1 MHLTCCESALVL
13 QGAEGD
19 DGQRLGSG
27 VGSRLSDRDAK
38 GTAMRTA
45 PLLAVVATALALVGG
60 ASAATPHGHLSGS
73 ASLTSSNIFAISI
86 TSTVSDGETVNVAL
100 RNDKSGDCDG
110 DTCTLDVGVGTFTH
124 ISPSI
129 VCAHYTGRG
138 MAFDFLDNDA
148 FQRYV
153 VVFIV
158 DGSPDKIFIGTTNGT
173 TAADATLAMKWV
185 NLGWQGSGAKAAG
198 LAFPQAAI
206 TAGDYTVTA

>member
-1 MHLTCCESALVL
+1 
-13 QGAEGD
+13 
-19 DGQRLGSG
+19 
-27 VGSRLSDRDAK
+27 
-38 GTAMRTA
+38 MRTA

-60 ASAATPHGHLSGS
+60 ASAATPQGHLSGS
-73 ASLTSSNIFAISI
+73 ASLTTGIGIFAITI

-100 RNDKSGDCDG
+100 RNDKSGVCDG
-110 DTCTLDVGVGTFTH
+110 DTGTLDVGVGTFTH
-124 ISPSI
+124 IFPSI

-138 MAFDFLDNDA
+138 MAFDFLDNLS
-148 FQRYV
+148 FHSYV

-198 LAFPQAAI
+198 LAFPQATI
-206 TAGDYTVTA
+206 TSGGYTVTA